1 MMSMVYA
8 ETVETGMIDTMM
20 LVETVAPIVT
30 VLVFALIAGWI
41 ATTWLRLR
49 HKERERREDR
59 AARSGAEQRNASL
72 EQQNGELREQFALV
86 KDRLSVLERI
96 VTDRGYDVATQ
107 IEALRETRDA
117 QSNPVTDRKEPA

>member
-107 IEALRETRDA
+107 IEALRETRDV